1 VSVSALTL
9 ITDRGDAMK
18 IMVVD
23 DCRTT
28 RKLLGLY
35 LKAKGF
41 DIVFAE
47 NGLDAM
53 EKLATDNINLILSDL
68 NMPYMDGIE
77 FIKTLRSDP
86 YWSHMPIIMVS
97 TEADFEERER
107 AFKAGANGYIVKPVT
122 ADMVIEKIRNL
133 LEGGHDA

>member
-1 VSVSALTL
+1 
-9 ITDRGDAMK
+9 MK

-23 DCRTT
+23 DCQTT

-41 DIVFAE
+41 NIVFAE
-47 NGLDAM
+47 NGLDAI
-53 EKLATDNINLILSDL
+53 EKLATDDINLILSAL
-68 NMPYMDGIE
+68 NMPHMDGIE

-86 YWSHMPIIMVS
+86 LLFHIPVLMVS

-107 AFKAGANGYIVKPVT
+107 AFKAGANDYLVKPVT
-122 ADMVIEKIRNL
+122 ADMLIEKIRNL
-133 LEGGHDA
+133 LKGGHDA